1 MEEIISKK
9 KLHKYITENNYDINQ
24 ETLNH
29 VIDNLKRKNSKL
41 FSVLNSEKIKV
52 GGKISMP
59 SEYYG
64 NTTNNYSN
72 TLSTS
77 PTEVSTSSALEN
89 YTRPPMTSEHF
100 PLEGGCNSCGTTMS
114 GGGCSNCGAT
124 ICGGCGK
131 CNTNKICKLCNKKKC
146 KHNKHNTKK
155 GGCVMCKT
163 FFTHKDI
170 SNISK
175 LLNLNIS
182 KKDYNQLSNYLT
194 RDLKTIMQL
203 TFQNVK
209 NKNNLIGKSHFTKAL
224 KNF

>member
-1 MEEIISKK
+1 MTEIISQK
-9 KLHKYITENNYDINQ
+9 KLHKYITENNYNINQ

-29 VIDNLKRKNSKL
+29 VINNLKKTNSKL

-59 SEYYG
+59 SEYFG
-64 NTTNNYSN
+64 NTTDNYSN

-89 YTRPPMTSEHF
+89 YTRPPMLSEHF

-124 ICGGCGK
+124 TCGECNK
-131 CNTNKICKLCNKKKC
+131 CNKICKLCNKKKC
-146 KHNKHNTKK
+146 KHSVKK
-155 GGCVMCKT
+155 GGCVMCKNL
-163 FFTHKDI
+163 FTHKDV
-170 SNISK
+170 SKKKK
-175 LLNLNIS
+175 LLNLNIY
-182 KKDYNQLSNYLT
+182 KKDYSQLSNYLT
-194 RDLKTIMQL
+194 RDLKRIMQL